1 MRCEACASERAKHG
15 AAAAYAGRS
24 RAERESEQW
33 RSARYALRSL
43 RERKSKL
50 NQIPDNEK
58 SCSLLLQLLDR
69 IYYKTLLRVDGL
81 ALYPTKGGL
90 SAYEI

>member
-1 MRCEACASERAKHG
+1 MYRACGERERAGAERRVMRCEACASERAKHG
-15 AAAAYAGRS
+15 VAAAH
-24 RAERESEQW
+24 
-33 RSARYALRSL
+33 ALRSL